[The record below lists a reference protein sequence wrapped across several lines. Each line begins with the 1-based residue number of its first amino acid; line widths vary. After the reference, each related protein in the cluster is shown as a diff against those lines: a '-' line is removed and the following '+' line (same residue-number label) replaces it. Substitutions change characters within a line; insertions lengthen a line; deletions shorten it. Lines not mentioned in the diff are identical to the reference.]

1 MPSIMFRSS
10 AIAQRALA
18 TLLAVA
24 TLPAVAH
31 PGGRLDP
38 DERQRLRG
46 ELRQQMQED
55 RARMRAEHEERARLR
70 AERAGDA
77 PGWRL
82 GRWSD
87 MAPGTPPMGGGP
99 FGPPAEGAPPPASAL
114 TPPPAHPPPQRLS
127 ADEREQLRR
136 QLREA
141 RFRQGP

>member
-1 MPSIMFRSS
+1 MRCIMSRSS
-10 AIAQRALA
+10 ALAQLALA

-24 TLPAVAH
+24 AGQSAAH
-31 PGGRLDP
+31 QGGRLDP

-55 RARMRAEHEERARLR
+55 RARLR
-70 AERAGDA
+70 AERHAEPAQGR
-77 PGWRL
+77 GLRI

-87 MAPGTPPMGGGP
+87 MAPGTPPMGNGP
-99 FGPPAEGAPPPASAL
+99 FAPTTDAPPPAAGHAPAGVPAA
-114 TPPPAHPPPQRLS
+114 PPVQRLT

-141 RFRQGP
+141 RFRQGQ